1 VVCSIEPATMKTD
14 IKSDLVLYTYKCAE
28 CGHVGGVQ
36 LAGDGHEGERAEC
49 TACGAVVLLEWDG
62 GVTFHTGP
70 RLTN

>member
-1 VVCSIEPATMKTD
+1 MKTD
-14 IKSDLVLYTYKCAE
+14 MKSDLVLYTYKCAE